1 MVFPNV
7 FNRSLIK
14 CENCKWPETQ
24 VLLPPVWSWLSN
36 SRISKFYHSFYMVI
50 ISHSFKALL
59 CLLLLSHPTISKFCR
74 PFTMEIFWI
83 GNPSSYILVFL
94 EIGRNYISPVMSI
107 IIIIVS
113 IITLLVS
120 QNIFVG
126 FFIPMSHG
134 VNKKTRPSAFPNLPL
149 PYQVFT
155 RIIYCLTKKYL
166 INFLL
171 LW

>member
-1 MVFPNV
+1 MKIANDQKP
-7 FNRSLIK
+7 RYS
-14 CENCKWPETQ
+14 C
-24 VLLPPVWSWLSN
+24 LLYGHGYQIQEFQNFIIPSTWLSYPTA
-36 SRISKFYHSFYMVI
+36 SKHCYACYGFLIPQFQN
-50 ISHSFKALL
+50 FAD
-59 CLLLLSHPTISKFCR
+59 LSPWK
-74 PFTMEIFWI
+74 IFWI
-83 GNPSSYILVFL
+83 GNPSSYILVSL

-107 IIIIVS
+107 VIIIVS

>member
-1 MVFPNV
+1 MKIANDQKP
-7 FNRSLIK
+7 RYS
-14 CENCKWPETQ
+14 C
-24 VLLPPVWSWLSN
+24 LLYGHGYQIQEIQNFIIPSTWLSYPTA
-36 SRISKFYHSFYMVI
+36 SKHCYACYGFLIPQFQN
-50 ISHSFKALL
+50 FAD
-59 CLLLLSHPTISKFCR
+59 LSPWK
-74 PFTMEIFWI
+74 IFWI

-107 IIIIVS
+107 VIIIVS

-120 QNIFVG
+120 QNIFVE

>member
-1 MVFPNV
+1 MKIANDQKP
-7 FNRSLIK
+7 RYS
-14 CENCKWPETQ
+14 C
-24 VLLPPVWSWLSN
+24 LLYGHCYQIQEFQNFIIPSTWLSYPTA
-36 SRISKFYHSFYMVI
+36 SKHCYACYGFLIPQFQN
-50 ISHSFKALL
+50 FAD
-59 CLLLLSHPTISKFCR
+59 LSPWK
-74 PFTMEIFWI
+74 IFWI
-83 GNPSSYILVFL
+83 GNPSSYILVSL

-107 IIIIVS
+107 VIIIVS

-171 LW
+171 L

>member
-1 MVFPNV
+1 MKIANDQKP
-7 FNRSLIK
+7 RYSSLLYGHCYQIQDFQ
-14 CENCKWPETQ
+14 NFIIPST
-24 VLLPPVWSWLSN
+24 WLSYPTA
-36 SRISKFYHSFYMVI
+36 SKHCYACYGFLIPQFQN
-50 ISHSFKALL
+50 FAD
-59 CLLLLSHPTISKFCR
+59 LSPWK
-74 PFTMEIFWI
+74 IFWI
-83 GNPSSYILVFL
+83 GNPSSYILVSL

-107 IIIIVS
+107 VIIIVS

-171 LW
+171 L